1 VDIETALPRLVQART
16 LADADDV
23 AAVLHARVERYAKSG
38 GSKRRAADNLIG
50 GLMPRALGVTDPDMV
65 RALEDRDRAL
75 EQRAR
80 ILAEQAVAHGER
92 WTRTLGSVPTDPV
105 RRERWFAGASTVAAY
120 RERWGVN
127 GQIPL
132 GPDAKSIEQI
142 GHRKRAE
149 AAIDRATD
157 AGHQPSVQG
166 RSGLDGMPV
175 LEEGVTL

>member
-1 VDIETALPRLVQART
+1 VRCKSAS
-16 LADADDV
+16 LASDADDV

-50 GLMPRALGVTDPDMV
+50 GLMPRALGVTEPDMV

-80 ILAEQAVAHGER
+80 ILAEQAVARGDTWMR
-92 WTRTLGSVPTDPV
+92 ALGPVPADPV
-105 RRERWFAGASTVAAY
+105 RHERWFAGISTIAAY
-120 RERWGVN
+120 RERWGVE
-127 GQIPL
+127 GQVPL

-149 AAIDRATD
+149 AAINRVT
-157 AGHQPSVQG
+157 VVG
-166 RSGLDGMPV
+166 RQVPV
-175 LEEGVTL
+175 EAMSRPDTGPVAEAGVTL